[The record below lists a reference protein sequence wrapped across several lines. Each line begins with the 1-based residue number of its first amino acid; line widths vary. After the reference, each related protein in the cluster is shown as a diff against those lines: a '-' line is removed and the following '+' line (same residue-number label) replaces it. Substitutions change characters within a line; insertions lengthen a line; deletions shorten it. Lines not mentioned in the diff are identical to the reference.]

1 MRISYI
7 HWATAIILACLLSPA
22 MALSLDS
29 MDFVKSPVALE
40 AKNVLASNLLQGENY
55 TVESKVL
62 NDGLIN
68 TYRLST
74 KYGPVE
80 VESTAELL
88 ERIREL
94 EAMSAMEMMDKKK
107 VFGESVVK
115 GVKGPFQGVANLVK
129 APVDTTKSIVEGT
142 GQFFSNIGRSIV
154 SDDPHQDNVLK
165 VAVGYDASK
174 RAYAYEFG
182 INPYSG
188 FEPALTML
196 GSISQAS
203 VAGGITPRVAM
214 ASVGSD
220 FTAVLGAVGTAEG
233 MRKLVR
239 DNPPG
244 ALHKINSEKLS
255 KMGVSEPMA
264 DAFLN
269 NYEYDPQ
276 VETYLVGA
284 LEQLAS
290 VKGRE
295 QFIAA
300 AALASN
306 RSTALLYQATAQL
319 LAGYHA
325 RVAPL
330 ESLGRLGTTPYAK
343 TSDNKA
349 VFLLPLDYIFRTKDV
364 QDKLDELDSAL
375 DKAGAVA
382 GKELWITGKFDES
395 AGEMLKSAG
404 WRYEEKI
411 GDKLK
416 GE

>member
-1 MRISYI
+1 MRISYK

-29 MDFVKSPVALE
+29 MDFVESPVDLE
-40 AKNVLASNLLQGENY
+40 AKDVLASNLLKGENY
-55 TVESKVL
+55 TIEAKVL

-115 GVKGPFQGVANLVK
+115 GVKAPFQGVANLVK
-129 APVDTTKSIVEGT
+129 APVDTTKNIVEGT

-214 ASVGSD
+214 ASVGTDLTS
-220 FTAVLGAVGTAEG
+220 VLGAVGTAEG

-255 KMGVSEPMA
+255 KMGVSQPMA

-306 RSTALLYQATAQL
+306 RSTALLYQKTAQL

-325 RVAPL
+325 RVASL
-330 ESLGRLGTTPYAK
+330 ESVGRLGTTPYAK
-343 TSDNKA
+343 TSDNK
-349 VFLLPLDYIFRTKDV
+349 VVILLPLDYVFRTKDV
-364 QDKLDELDSAL
+364 QDKLDNLDSAL
-375 DKAGAVA
+375 GKAGAVA
-382 GKELWITGKFDES
+382 GKELWITGQVDES